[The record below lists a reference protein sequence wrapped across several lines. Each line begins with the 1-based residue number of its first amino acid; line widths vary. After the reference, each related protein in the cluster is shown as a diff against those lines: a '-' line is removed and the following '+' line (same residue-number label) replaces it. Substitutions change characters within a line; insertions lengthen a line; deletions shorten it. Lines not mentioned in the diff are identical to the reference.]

1 MLARGQRRRYV
12 HRMQQLTGAHARRAR
27 RQAHLLD
34 GSDLTPVEVVDRAV
48 ALQGQDL
55 RAVLRAIAIRS
66 APRTTVADVI
76 AAFDAG
82 LLVRSWPMRGTLFAT
97 TPGHLALLLAHTG
110 DRTQRSMLKRRADLG
125 LVEDVIER
133 ARGLLLEALAE
144 HPLGRAEVMTL
155 WQDAGID
162 TSAGRGYH
170 LIVHFAVEGL
180 VHWGPFEGED
190 QLLVA
195 TTVQE
200 PSVDS
205 LPDVIRSVILSRAPM
220 SEADLA
226 WWTKLPLGVLRP
238 ALAAVPD
245 LVRVEVEGK
254 EMFTIGDPADD
265 PGPAGIDLLPGFDEW
280 ILGYADRSLVA
291 DDAAF
296 RSLTPGGNGIFRP
309 AVLLDGVVMGTWR
322 VPIAR
327 ARPASPCSNLCAIWT
342 REARAPLPTH
352 WRRGRTRDVGYDRL
366 TLTPCEGLGWI
377 VGGTS

>member
-1 MLARGQRRRYV
+1 
-12 HRMQQLTGAHARRAR
+12 MQQLTGAHARRAR
-27 RQAHLLD
+27 RQAQLLD

-55 RAVLRAIAIRS
+55 RAVVRAIAIRS
-66 APRTTVADVI
+66 APGTTVADVI

-97 TPGHLALLLAHTG
+97 TPEHLALLLAHTG
-110 DRTQRSMLKRRADLG
+110 DRTQRSMVRRRTDLG
-125 LVEDVIER
+125 LTDDVIER

-144 HPLGRAEVMTL
+144 HPLGRAEVMAL

-170 LIVHFAVEGL
+170 LIVHFAIEGL
-180 VHWGPFEGED
+180 VHWGPFAGED

-195 TTVQE
+195 TAAQA
-200 PSVDS
+200 PPADA
-205 LPDVIRSVILSRAPM
+205 LPEVIRSVILSRAPM

-238 ALAAVPD
+238 AIAAVPD

-254 EMFTIGDPADD
+254 EMFVIGDPTED

-280 ILGYADRSLVA
+280 ILGYADRSLVS

-327 ARPASPCSNLCAIWT
+327 GKPGKPVLELVRDLDSRGSRAVADAL
-342 REARAPLPTH
+342 EAWPHP
-352 WRRGRTRDVGYDRL
+352 
-366 TLTPCEGLGWI
+366 
-377 VGGTS
+377 